1 MQEPL
6 LFNESIKSNILFGN
20 QGASDKRIREVA
32 VMANALGFIQQNDQ
46 DLSSKSVQK
55 HLISEF
61 SNRMNKPE
69 TTVSQFKQLHTV
81 VHMVQDNE
89 HKLGYA
95 ELVLITEIVEHLSI
109 EGLTKIESEFDEFI
123 RVVLI

>member
-1 MQEPL
+1 MPYLREKISVVMQEPL

-81 VHMVQDNE
+81 VHLVQD
-89 HKLGYA
+89 
-95 ELVLITEIVEHLSI
+95 
-109 EGLTKIESEFDEFI
+109 
-123 RVVLI
+123 